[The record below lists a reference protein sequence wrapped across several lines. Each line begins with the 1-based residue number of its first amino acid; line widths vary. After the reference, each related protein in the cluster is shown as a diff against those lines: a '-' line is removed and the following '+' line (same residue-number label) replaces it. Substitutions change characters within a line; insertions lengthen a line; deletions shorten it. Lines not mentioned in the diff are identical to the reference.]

1 MDSEWRTIWNSTCS
15 WENIPHLRC
24 LPFQVFYSVI
34 LQTIPVP
41 PGACCCTPDALNA
54 WRIIIWQVC
63 VDLFLWRQKQES
75 NRCSITSEETPK
87 HFVMDSVL
95 QCTQNVLC
103 FSTEGY
109 EKPWS
114 LNSMSGMSG
123 DASGVSSVSA
133 LPCSPP
139 CLMQH
144 SHSPIPSI
152 M

>member
-1 MDSEWRTIWNSTCS
+1 MPYSTCS
-15 WENIPHLRC
+15 WEYIPCLRC
-24 LPFQVFYSVI
+24 LPFPVFYSVI

-54 WRIIIWQVC
+54 WRIIICLESVLTC
-63 VDLFLWRQKQES
+63 LFGDKNKKATGVVLPVRNNQ
-75 NRCSITSEETPK
+75 NI
-87 HFVMDSVL
+87 VLDSVL

>member
-1 MDSEWRTIWNSTCS
+1 MQYEAHNSACS
-15 WENIPHLRC
+15 NENIPCLRC
-24 LPFQVFYSVI
+24 LPVESLLSSVL
-34 LQTIPVP
+34 LQAIPVP
-41 PGACCCTPDALNA
+41 PVACWSTPDALNA
-54 WRIIIWQVC
+54 WRTTMRLKSVLTC
-63 VDLFLWRQKQES
+63 VIRDKNKKATGLALAVRNTE
-75 NRCSITSEETPK
+75 NI
-87 HFVMDSVL
+87 VMDSVL
-95 QCTQNVLC
+95 QCTQNILC